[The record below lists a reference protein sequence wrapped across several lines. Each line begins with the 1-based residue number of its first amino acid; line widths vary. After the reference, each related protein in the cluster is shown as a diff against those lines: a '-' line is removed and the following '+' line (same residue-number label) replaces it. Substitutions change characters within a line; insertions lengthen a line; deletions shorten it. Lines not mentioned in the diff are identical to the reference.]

1 MQLARETW
9 LLLAIGL
16 VDLAST
22 LYLIQRGLAREANPM
37 MAWYLVHFGIWAF
50 CAAKTTMLVCPLVIL
65 EWARRIKPYLG
76 LWALRIALVGYLFVY
91 LGVVWRANETH
102 IGRISGQYLYQISRL
117 WKQQSE
123 TSAPVRLHRK
133 PMAIP
138 IEVQTTIT
146 PVW

>member
-1 MQLARETW
+1 MRLARETW

-22 LYLIQRGLAREANPM
+22 LYLIHRGLAREANPV

-76 LWALRIALVGYLFVY
+76 LWALRIALVGYLLVY
-91 LGVVWRANETH
+91 LGVVWRANEAH
-102 IGRISGQYLYQISRL
+102 IDRITGPYLYRISRFR
-117 WKQQSE
+117 QQRSKPP
-123 TSAPVRLHRK
+123 APVGQRCK
-133 PMAIP
+133 PMVMP
-138 IEVQTTIT
+138 IE
-146 PVW
+146 

>member
-1 MQLARETW
+1 MRLARETW

-22 LYLIQRGLAREANPM
+22 LYLIRMGLAREANPV

-91 LGVVWRANETH
+91 LGVVWRANEAP
-102 IGRISGQYLYQISRL
+102 IDRISAPYRYRISRF
-117 WKQQSE
+117 WQQRSKPP
-123 TSAPVRLHRK
+123 APVGQHRK
-133 PMAIP
+133 PMAMP
-138 IEVQTTIT
+138 IE
-146 PVW
+146 

>member
-1 MQLARETW
+1 MRLARETW

-22 LYLIQRGLAREANPM
+22 LYLIRMGLAREANPV
-37 MAWYLVHFGIWAF
+37 MAWYLVHFGTWAF

-91 LGVVWRANETH
+91 LGVAWRTNEAY
-102 IGRISGQYLYQISRL
+102 IERIIDTYLCRL
-117 WKQQSE
+117 RLFWQQRSKPP
-123 TSAPVRLHRK
+123 APVGQHRK
-133 PMAIP
+133 PMAMP
-138 IEVQTTIT
+138 IDQEGVY
-146 PVW
+146 